1 MNKKLLYFLIV
12 LAMAG
17 WGMSWIN
24 AKVLSNYV
32 DEYQLMFIRGIFT
45 IISFGTFLI
54 VQKKI
59 FTISF
64 KNFLLAFLNAII
76 MLAYMKYYFL
86 GTKFGTASLG
96 GALVSSLIP
105 INTFLLMA
113 IFFGKKITKKIF
125 FALLLGIFGVLVTL
139 NIWKF
144 SYQQIFTIYN
154 QYFLLASLLW
164 AILSIVSG
172 KVNDTPILV
181 FIFYVYLMTTLLVM
195 FFFIDIQELKYI
207 QYDGIFWLHIL
218 TLSIFA
224 TTFSTI
230 IYFIGIR
237 KLGTSEINSFMF
249 LVPVFAIL
257 FGAFCLKEKI
267 NFSTIIGTT
276 ITIVAVKIINS
287 KQNL

>member
-1 MNKKLLYFLIV
+1 
-12 LAMAG
+12 
-17 WGMSWIN
+17 
-24 AKVLSNYV
+24 
-32 DEYQLMFIRGIFT
+32 
-45 IISFGTFLI
+45 
-54 VQKKI
+54 
-59 FTISF
+59 
-64 KNFLLAFLNAII
+64 
-76 MLAYMKYYFL
+76 
-86 GTKFGTASLG
+86 
-96 GALVSSLIP
+96 
-105 INTFLLMA
+105 
-113 IFFGKKITKKIF
+113 
-125 FALLLGIFGVLVTL
+125 
-139 NIWKF
+139 
-144 SYQQIFTIYN
+144 
-154 QYFLLASLLW
+154 
-164 AILSIVSG
+164 
-172 KVNDTPILV
+172 
-181 FIFYVYLMTTLLVM
+181 MTTLLVM

>member
-113 IFFGKKITKKIF
+113 IFFGCLFNDYTTSNVF
-125 FALLLGIFGVLVTL
+125 F
-139 NIWKF
+139 
-144 SYQQIFTIYN
+144 Y
-154 QYFLLASLLW
+154 
-164 AILSIVSG
+164 
-172 KVNDTPILV
+172 
-181 FIFYVYLMTTLLVM
+181 
-195 FFFIDIQELKYI
+195 
-207 QYDGIFWLHIL
+207 
-218 TLSIFA
+218 
-224 TTFSTI
+224 
-230 IYFIGIR
+230 
-237 KLGTSEINSFMF
+237 
-249 LVPVFAIL
+249 
-257 FGAFCLKEKI
+257 
-267 NFSTIIGTT
+267 
-276 ITIVAVKIINS
+276 
-287 KQNL
+287 